1 MKFYDREAE
10 LEILRK
16 NREMSKKNSVFT
28 VITGRRRMGKTALI
42 KESEKDGKFLYF
54 FVSRSSESLLCE
66 QLAANAKR
74 DLGIELFDTGRFSDL
89 FAQLMKYGE
98 ENDFTFVID
107 EFQDLEK
114 INRSITSN
122 IQNHWDS
129 HKSRSKVNLI
139 VCGSVYSMMIRIFQN
154 SKEPLFGRA
163 TSRLSLGPFRP
174 SVVKTIL
181 KDHNHNYT
189 KDDLLFLYMVTGG
202 VPKYIETLM
211 DAGATTFGEMLDAV
225 CAQDSIFLT
234 DGEDILISEFGKE
247 YGTYLSILELIA
259 SGRNTLSE
267 IDDSTG
273 KESGPYLENLEK
285 KYGLIRRSKPIFSK
299 EGGRGIRWQI
309 SDNYLRFYFRFISSN
324 RSLIELKRFDHLKK
338 RIADEYA
345 QYSGT
350 VLEDYFRMKTIEEE
364 DITNIGS
371 YWDRKGQNEI
381 DIIAVNDMNMKAVVA
396 GVKRDPKKA
405 STSELKQRSELVPGL
420 KGYDIE
426 YRGLS
431 LNDM

>member
-10 LEILRK
+10 LEILHR
-16 NREMSKKNSVFT
+16 NRTMSKRNSVFT

-54 FVSRSSESLLCE
+54 FVTRGSEVLLCE
-66 QLAANAKR
+66 QLAENAQR
-74 DLGIELFDTGRFSDL
+74 DLGITLINSGRFRDL
-89 FAQLMKYGE
+89 FMQLMRYGE

-107 EFQDLEK
+107 EFQDLERV
-114 INRSITSN
+114 NRSITSS
-122 IQNHWDS
+122 IQNHWDEY
-129 HKSRSKVNLI
+129 KSKSKVNLI
-139 VCGSVYSMMIRIFQN
+139 VCGSVYSMMIKIFRN
-154 SKEPLFGRA
+154 NKEPLFGRA

-181 KDHNHNYT
+181 KDHNPNYT

-211 DAGATTFGEMLDAV
+211 DMGATTFDKMLNAV
-225 CAQDSIFLT
+225 CTQDSIFLT

-259 SGRNTLSE
+259 SGKNTLGE
-267 IDDSTG
+267 IDNSTG
-273 KESGPYLENLEK
+273 KESGAYLENLEK
-285 KYGLIRRSKPIFSK
+285 KYGLIKRSKPLFSK
-299 EGGRGIRWQI
+299 DGGRGVRWQI
-309 SDNYLRFYFRFISSN
+309 SDNYLRFYFRFICGN
-324 RSLIELKRFDHLKK
+324 RSMIELKSFDHLKK
-338 RIADEYA
+338 IIADEYA

-350 VLEDYFRMKTIEEE
+350 VLEDYFREKMIEEE
-364 DITNIGS
+364 DLTNIGS

-381 DIIAVNDMNMKAVVA
+381 DVIAVNDTDMKAIVA
-396 GVKRDPKKA
+396 DVKRDPKKVNLP
-405 STSELKQRSELVPGL
+405 ELKKKVETVPGL
-420 KGYDIE
+420 NGYEIE